1 MNKLITFFRE
11 SITARFFI
19 PLGIFLIV
27 FGIFMFIIN
36 KNNQNYIKTDAYVS
50 KTELVQE
57 SYIDENNNTVDATY
71 KVFIKYTV
79 DNKEYDT
86 ELGELSNIKKGDK
99 ITIYYDP
106 NDPNNI
112 TQTKSLI
119 LPFVFIIGGIVS
131 LVGGVISGYNAIKK
145 YKKMKEQEKSWSN
158 E

>member
-71 KVFIKYTV
+71 KVFVKYTV